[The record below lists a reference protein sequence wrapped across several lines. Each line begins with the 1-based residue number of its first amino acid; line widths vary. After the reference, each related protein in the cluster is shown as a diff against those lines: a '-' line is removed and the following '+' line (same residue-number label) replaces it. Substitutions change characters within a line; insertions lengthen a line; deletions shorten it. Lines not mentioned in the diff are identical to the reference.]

1 MVFVMGV
8 IGAVIGSFV
17 NVVSVRGTKG
27 EDFVHGRSY
36 CPHCH
41 HSLHALDLLPILSYL
56 FLRGKCRYCKQPIS
70 IRYFIV
76 EIIFSILFCLVAY
89 LKSPLEIVGYFFCT
103 ICMLIALMDF
113 DSYEVDLRLLFILA
127 IVGLYNRM
135 NAVEEAILSMMIGL
149 VQYGLWC
156 RKMDLERGS
165 FRNGRC
171 ILLNNIRSLLFTK
184 SNSLYRTLFFYYWR
198 GSSD

>member
-1 MVFVMGV
+1 MLFMIGV

-103 ICMLIALMDF
+103 I
-113 DSYEVDLRLLFILA
+113 
-127 IVGLYNRM
+127 
-135 NAVEEAILSMMIGL
+135 
-149 VQYGLWC
+149 
-156 RKMDLERGS
+156 
-165 FRNGRC
+165 
-171 ILLNNIRSLLFTK
+171 
-184 SNSLYRTLFFYYWR
+184 
-198 GSSD
+198 